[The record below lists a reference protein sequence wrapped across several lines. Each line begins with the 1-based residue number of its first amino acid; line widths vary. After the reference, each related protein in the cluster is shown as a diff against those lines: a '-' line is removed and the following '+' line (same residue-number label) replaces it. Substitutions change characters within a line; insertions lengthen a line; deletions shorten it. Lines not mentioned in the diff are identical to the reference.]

1 MAKIKVDGLGVIEI
15 EGDNPSAQ
23 EIETIQKLIT
33 KKTLDSIPNVKEY
46 KEKNPEVANIPS
58 VELAE
63 QVYNQEFKNKGVDE
77 TEFYQKF
84 FPNIA
89 KEKFE
94 EADQTIVIPEDEMLG
109 KTGEDF
115 VSFVPTTA
123 DLAKQGGVSVNDPA
137 SSKARF
143 AASLGL
149 NQEEKALAVKNVLSN
164 AFKQDIDVR
173 IGPDT
178 GVLEYFNPNTKEYA
192 LVDKPGLDVGDIA
205 DLGGDALVLLPDL
218 AFTVVGTVYSG
229 GNIPL
234 GIGAGALAAGVGEFL
249 RLKWGQ
255 SYGAN
260 LNLSDEDL
268 LNEALKTA
276 GISATA
282 GTLGVGAAKLIKAA
296 NNVLKGRIFGNIDE
310 GIKTAES
317 AKVKEAK
324 EISDQINQKLED
336 AGIKSK
342 LKYTLAEAADDKD
355 LLAIQKSFE
364 DVRRLG
370 YTKEFNEASL
380 EKATA
385 LNDYF
390 KLLKNK
396 FGNATGSTYDT
407 GKDIV
412 KVLDE
417 RNTEVIKNLIK
428 KQTASEDL
436 LTKSV
441 FKLPDGNLKTTGVE
455 FRNIISQLSD
465 NYKKEVAEAAAKLD
479 DVTKLKSI
487 NTKIISD
494 AINKLSN
501 QQKQDFIKLAEIEG
515 LFKKEFLE
523 ILENPNA
530 TLPLANARQTIS
542 TLGSK
547 IRNSEKGLA
556 AGDDVAVGVL
566 KTLKNAFTN
575 QVKKDAGSEYLN
587 ELQRF
592 NDLVIRNK
600 ELLNNDIIAKI
611 TNREVGNVLKIGEEA
626 IFETTFKKGVGAD
639 KVAKQVHDV
648 ISQSPDAMNAYK
660 NSIFD
665 FYKKEVLDQAGKP
678 NLVKHNA
685 FMKNYEKI
693 LKVFFSEAEFNQ
705 IKRIGGLKAN
715 IEKTNKLFTNT
726 QKELNRSFEGRLL
739 DASPQEIFNKIYK
752 PGNIGEIKTLKNIL
766 QKNPAIYQK
775 FQRDVLSDLNERVF
789 RRSDKLSLD
798 RVLDADAFN
807 KYLNGGGGERGYKS
821 ALIEIFGK
829 DYVKDLETLNKAI
842 QIASR
847 KAPAAQQGVVG
858 SALTD
863 LIRARLGQFTL
874 AGRLF
879 TAGRRIFTA
888 ASNRVIARA
897 LLDPN
902 SLKELLALRNL
913 KTNSKQAAVILA
925 KLGGS
930 IFITLPDDAASIPPK
945 SSVSDENERDDV
957 TNMKGLFNRETKEP
971 SIDLSMIPQTPKVD
985 DLPPPQNIDTR
996 LLAQAPTNTGIM
1008 QNLSSTEQALL
1019 DPLEQQIAM
1028 RT

>member
-1 MAKIKVDGLGVIEI
+1 MAKINVQGLGVIQI
-15 EGDNPSAQ
+15 EGDKPSTQ
-23 EIETIQKLIT
+23 EIEIIQKLIN
-33 KKTLDSIPNVKEY
+33 KKTLDTIPNIKDY
-46 KEKNPEVANIPS
+46 KEKNPDAANIPS
-58 VELAE
+58 VDLAE
-63 QVYNQEFKNKGVDE
+63 QVYNQEFKPKGVDE
-77 TEFYQKF
+77 TEFYQRF

-109 KTGEDF
+109 KTAEDF
-115 VSFVPTTA
+115 VSFKPTTA
-123 DLAKQGGVSVNDPA
+123 DIAERAGVSVNDPA
-137 SSKARF
+137 GSKARF
-143 AASLGL
+143 GASLGY
-149 NQEEKALAVKNVLSN
+149 NQEQKALAVKNTLSKL
-164 AFKQDIDVR
+164 FKQDIDVR
-173 IGPDT
+173 VGPDT
-178 GVLEYFNPNTKEYA
+178 GELEYFNPRTNTYA
-192 LVDKPGLDVGDIA
+192 LVDKPGLDFGDIA
-205 DLGGDALVLLPDL
+205 DLGGDAMVLVPDL
-218 AFTVVGTVYSG
+218 AATIFATIKTGGFIPAGIAVGG
-229 GNIPL
+229 
-234 GIGAGALAAGVGEFL
+234 LAAGVGEFM
-249 RLKWGQ
+249 RLKLGQ
-255 SYGAN
+255 KYYN
-260 LNLSDEDL
+260 INMDLSDEDL
-268 LNEALKTA
+268 LAEAFKTA
-276 GISATA
+276 GISMGA
-282 GTLGVGAAKLIKAA
+282 GFLGVGAAKVIKAA
-296 NNVLKGRIFGNIDE
+296 NNILKGRIFGNVDE
-310 GIKTAES
+310 GLKTAES

-324 EISDQINQKLED
+324 EIEDQINLKLED
-336 AGIKSK
+336 AGVKSK
-342 LKYTLAEAADDKD
+342 LKYTLAEAADDKG
-355 LLAIQKSFE
+355 LLSIQKSFE

-385 LNDYF
+385 LNSYF
-390 KLLKNK
+390 KLLKDK
-396 FGNATGSTYDT
+396 FGTATGSTYDT

-428 KQTASEDL
+428 KQEASEDL

-455 FRNIISQLSD
+455 FRNVISQLSD
-465 NYKKEVAEAAAKLD
+465 TYKKDVAEAAAKLD
-479 DVTKLKSI
+479 QVTGLKSI
-487 NTKIISD
+487 NTKEISN

-501 QQKQDFIKLAEIEG
+501 EQKEDFVKLAEVEG
-515 LFKKEFLE
+515 LFKKELFEL
-523 ILENPNA
+523 LENPNA
-530 TLPLANARQTIS
+530 TIPLANARRTIS
-542 TLGSK
+542 TLGAK

-575 QVKKDAGSEYLN
+575 QVKKDAGPEYLN

-611 TNREVGNVLKIGEEA
+611 TNREVGNVLKIGDEA

-665 FYKKEVLDQAGKP
+665 FYKSKVLDQAGKP
-678 NLVKHNA
+678 NLIKHNA
-685 FMKNYEKI
+685 FMKDYEKI
-693 LKVFFSEAEFNQ
+693 LKVFFNRAEFDQ

-739 DASPQEIFNKIYK
+739 NASPQEIFNKIYK

-766 QKNPAIYQK
+766 QKNPEVYK
-775 FQRDVLSDLNERVF
+775 RFQRDVITDLNERVF

-807 KYLNGGGGERGYKS
+807 KYLNGGGGERGFKS
-821 ALIEIFGK
+821 ALTEIFGK
-829 DYVKDLETLNKAI
+829 DYVKDLETLNKALL
-842 QIASR
+842 IASR
-847 KAPAAQQGVVG
+847 KAPAAQEGVVG

-902 SLKELLALRNL
+902 SLKDLLALRKL
-913 KTNSKQAAVILA
+913 KTGSKQAAVILA

-930 IFITLPDDAASIPPK
+930 IFITLPDDGASIPPR
-945 SSVSDENERDDV
+945 SSVEKESELPNLFREREKSFQFFPNEPR
-957 TNMKGLFNRETKEP
+957 
-971 SIDLSMIPQTPKVD
+971 IDLSMIPQSPKVE
-985 DLPPPQNIDTR
+985 PINTPNINPNLFAVR
-996 LLAQAPTNTGIM
+996 QPTGIM
-1008 QNLSSTEQALL
+1008 QGLSETERALLSPTEQI
-1019 DPLEQQIAM
+1019 IAS

>member
-1 MAKIKVDGLGVIEI
+1 MAKINVQGLGVIQI
-15 EGDNPSAQ
+15 EGDKPSAQ
-23 EIETIQKLIT
+23 EIETIQKLLN
-33 KKTLDSIPNVKEY
+33 KKTLDTIPNIKDY
-46 KEKNPEVANIPS
+46 KEKNPDAANIPS
-58 VELAE
+58 VDLAE
-63 QVYNQEFKNKGVDE
+63 QVYNQEFKPKGVDE

-115 VSFVPTTA
+115 VSFKPTTA
-123 DLAKQGGVSVNDPA
+123 DIAEQAGVSVNDPA
-137 SSKARF
+137 GSKARF
-143 AASLGL
+143 GASLGY
-149 NQEEKALAVKNVLSN
+149 NQEQKALAVKNTLSKL
-164 AFKQDIDVR
+164 FKQDIDVR
-173 IGPDT
+173 VGPDT
-178 GVLEYFNPNTKEYA
+178 GELEYFNPRTNTYA
-192 LVDKPGLDVGDIA
+192 LVDKPGLDFGDIA
-205 DLGGDALVLLPDL
+205 DLGGDAMVLIPDL
-218 AFTVVGTVYSG
+218 AATVVGTVYSG

-234 GIGAGALAAGVGEFL
+234 GIGAGALAAGVGEFM
-249 RLKWGQ
+249 RLKLGQ
-255 SYGAN
+255 KLYDIN
-260 LNLSDEDL
+260 MDLSDEDL
-268 LNEALKTA
+268 LGEAFKA
-276 GISATA
+276 FGISAGA
-282 GTLGVGAAKLIKAA
+282 GVLGVGAAKIIKAA
-296 NNVLKGRIFGNIDE
+296 NNILKGRIFGNVDE
-310 GIKTAES
+310 GLKTAES

-324 EISDQINQKLED
+324 EIEDQINLKLED
-336 AGIKSK
+336 AGVKSK

-355 LLAIQKSFE
+355 LLSIQKSFE

-385 LNDYF
+385 LNSYF
-390 KLLKNK
+390 KLLKDK
-396 FGNATGSTYDT
+396 FGTATGSTYDT
-407 GKDIV
+407 GKDLV
-412 KVLDE
+412 KILDE

-428 KQTASEDL
+428 KQKASEDL

-465 NYKKEVAEAAAKLD
+465 NYKKDVAEAAAKLD
-479 DVTKLKSI
+479 QVTGLKSI
-487 NTKIISD
+487 NTKEISD

-501 QQKQDFIKLAEIEG
+501 EQKEDFVKLAEVEG
-515 LFKKEFLE
+515 LFKKELFEL
-523 ILENPNA
+523 LENPNA
-530 TLPLANARQTIS
+530 TIPLANARRTIS
-542 TLGSK
+542 TLGAK

-575 QVKKDAGSEYLN
+575 QVKKDAGPEYLN

-611 TNREVGNVLKIGEEA
+611 TNREVGNVLKIGDEA

-665 FYKKEVLDQAGKP
+665 FYKSKVLEKGKP

-685 FMKNYEKI
+685 FMRDYEKI
-693 LKVFFSEAEFNQ
+693 LKVFFNRAEFDQ

-752 PGNIGEIKTLKNIL
+752 PGNIGEIKALKNIL
-766 QKNPAIYQK
+766 QKNPEVYK
-775 FQRDVLSDLNERVF
+775 RFQRDVITDLNERVF

-807 KYLNGGGGERGYKS
+807 KYLNGGGGERGFKS
-821 ALIEIFGK
+821 ALTEIFGK
-829 DYVKDLETLNKAI
+829 DYVKDLETLNKAL

-902 SLKELLALRNL
+902 SLKDLLALRNL
-913 KTNSKQAAVILA
+913 KTGSKQAAVILA

-930 IFITLPDDAASIPPK
+930 IFITLPDDGASIPPK
-945 SSVSDENERDDV
+945 SSVSEEREDV
-957 TNMKGLFNRETKEP
+957 INMRGLFNRETKEP
-971 SIDLSMIPQTPKVD
+971 SIDLSMIPQSPKVE
-985 DLPPPQNIDTR
+985 PINAPNINPN
-996 LLAQAPTNTGIM
+996 LFAAKPATGIM

-1019 DPLEQQIAM
+1019 SPLEQQIAM

>member
-1 MAKIKVDGLGVIEI
+1 MAKINVQGLGVIQI
-15 EGDNPSAQ
+15 EGDKPSAQ
-23 EIETIQKLIT
+23 EIETIQKLLN
-33 KKTLDSIPNVKEY
+33 KKTLDTIPNIKDY
-46 KEKNPEVANIPS
+46 KEKNPDAANIPS
-58 VELAE
+58 VDLAE
-63 QVYNQEFKNKGVDE
+63 QVYNQEFKPKGVDE

-115 VSFVPTTA
+115 VSFKPTTA
-123 DLAKQGGVSVNDPA
+123 DIAEQAGVSVNDPA
-137 SSKARF
+137 GSKARF
-143 AASLGL
+143 GASLGY
-149 NQEEKALAVKNVLSN
+149 NQEQKALAVKNTLSKL
-164 AFKQDIDVR
+164 FKQDIDVR
-173 IGPDT
+173 VGPDT
-178 GVLEYFNPNTKEYA
+178 GELEYFNPRTNTYA
-192 LVDKPGLDVGDIA
+192 LVDKPGLDFGDIA
-205 DLGGDALVLLPDL
+205 DLGGDAMVLIPDL
-218 AFTVVGTVYSG
+218 AATVVGTVYSG

-234 GIGAGALAAGVGEFL
+234 GIGAGALAAGVGEFM
-249 RLKWGQ
+249 RLKLGQ
-255 SYGAN
+255 KLYDIN
-260 LNLSDEDL
+260 MDLSDEDL
-268 LNEALKTA
+268 LGEAFKA
-276 GISATA
+276 FGISAGA
-282 GTLGVGAAKLIKAA
+282 GVLGVGAAKIIKAA
-296 NNVLKGRIFGNIDE
+296 NNILKGRIFGNVDE
-310 GIKTAES
+310 GLKTAES

-324 EISDQINQKLED
+324 EIEDQINLKLED
-336 AGIKSK
+336 AGVKSK

-355 LLAIQKSFE
+355 LLSIQKSFE

-385 LNDYF
+385 LNSYF
-390 KLLKNK
+390 KLLKDK
-396 FGNATGSTYDT
+396 FGTATGSTYDT
-407 GKDIV
+407 GKDLV
-412 KVLDE
+412 KILDE

-428 KQTASEDL
+428 KQKASEDL

-465 NYKKEVAEAAAKLD
+465 NYKKDVAEAAAKLD
-479 DVTKLKSI
+479 QVTGLKSI
-487 NTKIISD
+487 NTKEISD

-501 QQKQDFIKLAEIEG
+501 EQKEDFVKLAEVEG
-515 LFKKEFLE
+515 LFKKELFEL
-523 ILENPNA
+523 LENPNA
-530 TLPLANARQTIS
+530 TIPLANARRTIS
-542 TLGSK
+542 TLGAK

-575 QVKKDAGSEYLN
+575 QVKKDAGPEYLN

-611 TNREVGNVLKIGEEA
+611 TNREVGNVLKIGDEA

-665 FYKKEVLDQAGKP
+665 FYKSKVLEKGKP

-685 FMKNYEKI
+685 FMKDYEKI
-693 LKVFFSEAEFNQ
+693 LKVFFNKAEFNQ

-752 PGNIGEIKTLKNIL
+752 PGNIGEIKALKNIL
-766 QKNPAIYQK
+766 QKNPEVYK
-775 FQRDVLSDLNERVF
+775 RFQRDVITDLNERVF

-807 KYLNGGGGERGYKS
+807 KYLNGGGGERGFKS
-821 ALIEIFGK
+821 ALTEIFGK
-829 DYVKDLETLNKAI
+829 DYVKDLETLNKAL

-902 SLKELLALRNL
+902 SLKDLLALRNL
-913 KTNSKQAAVILA
+913 KTGSKQAAVILA

-930 IFITLPDDAASIPPK
+930 IFITLPDDGASIPPK
-945 SSVSDENERDDV
+945 SSVSEEREDV
-957 TNMKGLFNRETKEP
+957 INMRGLFNRETKEP
-971 SIDLSMIPQTPKVD
+971 SIDLSMIPQSPKVE
-985 DLPPPQNIDTR
+985 PINAPNINPN
-996 LLAQAPTNTGIM
+996 LFAAKPATGIM

-1019 DPLEQQIAM
+1019 SPLEQQIAM